1 MNELELRGEG
11 GTDFRPAFDYV
22 SGLLEKKELY
32 QLKGLIYFTDGQGI
46 YPSKMPPY
54 ETAFVFLEEDYED
67 REVPPWAIKLVLEK
81 EDVENMSGREP
92 EEKGDTAWI

>member
-1 MNELELRGEG
+1 
-11 GTDFRPAFDYV
+11 
-22 SGLLEKKELY
+22 
-32 QLKGLIYFTDGQGI
+32 
-46 YPSKMPPY
+46 MPPY
-54 ETAFVFLEEDYED
+54 DTAFVFLEEDYED